1 MNGFFLVDKPKGCTS
16 YQVVNQIK
24 KKFNLKKCGH
34 NGTLDPNTTG
44 LMVVACDEATKMMK
58 YLVTHDKVYE
68 TTILFGY
75 HSDTLDVT
83 GTILEEKEMS
93 FTLDDLKK
101 ALDVLRTQNFQTPP
115 LFSAI
120 KISGKKLYEYAR
132 NEEAIEVAKREVTL
146 HQVDILSDLRVIDG
160 HLEVD
165 LRLHCSK
172 GYYVRSFARDLGELL
187 GGIAIMKELRRIR
200 SGSYDIAS
208 STVLSEL
215 KASDLIEIPK
225 FFSDFETL
233 NVNDYVAH
241 LALNGVVFDERQIK
255 SEKPF
260 YVVHNHAIIAIYEVV
275 GEYRYKPLI
284 IFKEPMGGLK

>member
-1 MNGFFLVDKPKGCTS
+1 
-16 YQVVNQIK
+16 
-24 KKFNLKKCGH
+24 
-34 NGTLDPNTTG
+34 
-44 LMVVACDEATKMMK
+44 
-58 YLVTHDKVYE
+58 
-68 TTILFGY
+68 
-75 HSDTLDVT
+75 LDVT

-93 FTLDDLKK
+93 FTLNDLKK

-132 NEEAIEVAKREVTL
+132 NEEAIEVAKRKVTL

>member
-24 KKFNLKKCGH
+24 RKFNLKKCGH

-58 YLVTHDKVYE
+58 YIVSHDKVYE

-75 HSDTLDVT
+75 LSDTLDVT
-83 GTILEEKEMS
+83 GRILEEKEMS

-101 ALDVLRTQNFQTPP
+101 ALDVLKAQNFQTPP

-120 KISGKKLYEYAR
+120 KVGGKNLYEYAR
-132 NEEAIEVAKREVTL
+132 KEEAIEVTKREVTL
-146 HQVDILSDLRVIDG
+146 YQVDILSDLRIIDG
-160 HLEVD
+160 HLEID

-172 GYYVRSFARDLGELL
+172 GYYVRSFARELGELL

-200 SGSYDIAS
+200 SGIYDVDSGLA
-208 STVLSEL
+208 LSEL

-225 FFSDFETL
+225 FFNDFEIL

-275 GEYRYKPLI
+275 GKYKYKPLI

>member
-24 KKFNLKKCGH
+24 RKFNLKKCGH

-58 YLVTHDKVYE
+58 YIVSHDKVYE

-75 HSDTLDVT
+75 LSDTLDVT
-83 GTILEEKEMS
+83 GRILEEKEMS

-101 ALDVLRTQNFQTPP
+101 ALDVLKAQNFQTPP

-120 KISGKKLYEYAR
+120 KVGGKKLYEYAR
-132 NEEAIEVAKREVTL
+132 KEEAIEVTKREVTL
-146 HQVDILSDLRVIDG
+146 YQVDILSDLRIIDG
-160 HLEVD
+160 HLEID

-200 SGSYDIAS
+200 SGIYDVDSGLA
-208 STVLSEL
+208 LSEL

-225 FFSDFETL
+225 FFNDFEIL

-275 GEYRYKPLI
+275 GKYKYKPLI